1 MVDFGSLP
9 VSLSP
14 NPFTSRQCHSKR
26 GQEQRGRQKQKRT
39 ATETGQQK
47 QQYNALFP
55 HCALQSGAKH
65 QQPML
70 LYPVCF
76 TSPLATVMVPCSR
89 PCSSQACPWMQHSG
103 GSCLVPAYRCSGE
116 RSGQHPPTLLLCL
129 ANTIQKCTQA
139 MCASRSG
146 TPGQRLTPTSHCSPL
161 ARTMPTEH
169 YSYLTRSE
177 RKREGEDKTWDGG
190 GWCEHR
196 CSRPT
201 LSTNPRER
209 QTKRINA
216 GIRVRAHGHGRARC
230 PRPVRYLYTSSE
242 AIPKCLLYILSLLVL
257 DSTRE
262 GWRRLI
268 WTSSPACALRCAD

>member
-76 TSPLATVMVPCSR
+76 TSPLATVMIPCSR

-116 RSGQHPPTLLLCL
+116 RSGQHPPTLLICL

-161 ARTMPTEH
+161 ALTTPTEH
-169 YSYLTRSE
+169 YPYLTRSE
-177 RKREGEDKTWDGG
+177 RKRE
-190 GWCEHR
+190 
-196 CSRPT
+196 
-201 LSTNPRER
+201 RER
-209 QTKRINA
+209 GKDVGWRWV
-216 GIRVRAHGHGRARC
+216 VRAPLLQTDLVNQPTGETDQKTQRRDQGQSPW
-230 PRPVRYLYTSSE
+230 PRPGSLSE
-242 AIPKCLLYILSLLVL
+242 ASQVPIYLL
-257 DSTRE
+257 
-262 GWRRLI
+262 
-268 WTSSPACALRCAD
+268 